1 MIKLTALGSFTPRW
15 KISRGLVAVGILTV
29 LLNQSSASP
38 IEIFSTGM
46 VQPETITPAP
56 DNFAGHGGDYF
67 VPDFGGSVSSNSKIW
82 IVPQAGG
89 APTQFVATP
98 DAFYR
103 GGTFLPSNWGTM
115 AGDFAATG
123 LSTDGTTG
131 RVDIFAG
138 DGTRTIFKS
147 VANDTLGAPFIA
159 PSGYGSFGGD
169 LLVGG
174 VTSNSL
180 FALAPTGTMTTIA
193 SSSLPTAP
201 GALAFSPGAF
211 GSRSNELFLDGLN
224 DNRIVTVAP
233 DGTVTPFATLTLKP
247 GQVSPA
253 QMAFSPAGFL
263 PGEGALLFVS
273 IRAST
278 VGGGSPGDV
287 LALDSNGNVVADLRT
302 DLGLTS
308 FDPRG
313 LFFVNGDTLLIA
325 DTADSAHSILRATST
340 DFQAV
345 PEAFFT
351 LPWFG
356 IVAAG
361 LLLASK
367 RLAKV

>member
-1 MIKLTALGSFTPRW
+1 MTRIIGFSSFAAQLRKALC
-15 KISRGLVAVGILTV
+15 LVAVPLLGVILCRSTA
-29 LLNQSSASP
+29 SA
-38 IEIFSTGM
+38 IEVFSTGM
-46 VQPETITPAP
+46 VQPETISQAP

-67 VPDFGGSVSSNSKIW
+67 VPDFGGAIPANSKIW

-103 GGTFLPSNWGTM
+103 GGTFLPSSWGTM

-123 LSTDGTTG
+123 LSSDGTTG

-138 DGTRTIFKS
+138 TGTRTIFKS
-147 VANDTLGAPFIA
+147 FANDTLGVPLIA
-159 PSGYGSFGGD
+159 PAGYGSFGGD

-180 FALAPTGTMTTIA
+180 FAIAPSGTTTTVA
-193 SSSLPTAP
+193 SSGLPAAP
-201 GALAFSPGAF
+201 GGLAFSPGVF
-211 GSRSNELFLDGLN
+211 GLRSNELFLDGLN

-233 DGTVTPFATLTLKP
+233 DGTVTPFATVTLKP

-263 PGEGALLFVS
+263 SGEGPLLFVS

-278 VGGGSPGDV
+278 VGGGAPGDV
-287 LALDSNGNVVADLRT
+287 LALDANGNVVADLRT
-302 DLGLTS
+302 DLGLTA

-313 LFFVNGDTLLIA
+313 LFFASDGSLLISN
-325 DTADSAHSILRATST
+325 TADSAHSILQLEGS
-340 DFQAV
+340 DFAV
-345 PEAFFT
+345 IPEAFST

-356 IVAAG
+356 LVVVG
-361 LLLASK
+361 LLLIA
-367 RLAKV
+367 RRTVGT